1 LYGAGEILGSVGTWE
16 GQNKTMVRDD
26 GAVAQIAGNCAPI
39 VDAKQLRKGGITGA
53 DHRLEQERGA
63 IGKG

>member
-1 LYGAGEILGSVGTWE
+1 
-16 GQNKTMVRDD
+16 MVRDD